1 MTSLPLAAGCP
12 WLRSASRLRQVAH
25 WAKWFTNAT
34 EAAESKAVKTHNQA
48 VENLVATGF
57 TPPEVEIGRS
67 RNWPKSKL
75 AEVEQWFLL
84 CFFFL
89 SFLFFLLLC
98 FFTSVLFSCSYSSP
112 LLFVFCSVSV
122 FVRKTTPNVPKW
134 TPRER
139 KKIEIC
145 GGRRETKARN
155 FGAPLP
161 PPFET
166 PPFGN
171 SKKLAEIEIGRSR
184 NWPKSTLAAEV
195 DHPPPNEAGGSKVKP
210 SAQERPGAKGIEKNS
225 SQQS

>member
-161 PPFET
+161 SGLHPSGT
-166 PPFGN
+166 T
-171 SKKLAEIEIGRSR
+171 K
-184 NWPKSTLAAEV
+184 NWPKSILAKV
-195 DHPPPNEAGGSKVKP
+195 DGRRRSPPAKRSRWLKGEAVRPRASWG
-210 SAQERPGAKGIEKNS
+210 ERH
-225 SQQS
+225 